1 MFNKENI
8 KFIDLTVA
16 DRLLKLK
23 PPDEVVHKRK
33 IVNKIALNDSI
44 LMLLSIIDHNRKVI
58 SRTLMQREIFLFYE
72 EVLKSMGLSQGAI
85 EAGFFPYKYG
95 PYSIDVNLAL
105 STLIFSGE
113 ITVQNYYEDPE
124 GNRTRKFLT
133 VFSTD
138 VDFNKVATKYEE
150 VIIGIGYT
158 MRAFQNI
165 VRDRKQAWDQSKANG
180 INKLLLS
187 KGFRDWYS
195 NRSLKDVYPNINF
208 GKITEDYRPRVVIK

>member
-8 KFIDLTVA
+8 KFVDLTVA
-16 DRLLKLK
+16 DRILKLK
-23 PPDEVVHKRK
+23 PPDEAVHKRK
-33 IVNKIALNDSI
+33 IVNKIELNDSI
-44 LMLLSIIDHNRKVI
+44 LMLLSVIDHNRKVI

-85 EAGFFPYKYG
+85 DAGFFPYKYG
-95 PYSIDVNLAL
+95 PYSIDANLAL

-113 ITVQNYYEDPE
+113 ITVQNYYKDLERKK
-124 GNRTRKFLT
+124 GRKFLT
-133 VFSTD
+133 VFSTN

-150 VIIGIGYT
+150 VIISMGYT
-158 MRAFQNI
+158 MGGFQNI

-187 KGFRDWYS
+187 KGFRDWYDH
-195 NRSLKDVYPNINF
+195 RSLKDVYPNINF